1 MNNLEYLNQISKTSR
16 PVKNSGNN
24 QGFGT
29 IIKIAVIGVVA
40 FIILF
45 IVGAIISSKSNSA
58 STLGP
63 QIYIRTTNLE
73 KTINTYNKSL
83 PVILGSPEWS
93 SNSKA
98 SSLSLTAA
106 TNQLDPFFKSSA
118 SKDKNLTQSE
128 TEYQANLDGTLTN
141 AKLNGMLDR
150 AYANQMQ
157 LQTSLLLSMLEQAIN
172 HTRDENLKNIY
183 AQYQSNLTATNT
195 DLVNYSS
202 SD

>member
-63 QIYIRTTNLE
+63 QIYIRTT
-73 KTINTYNKSL
+73 INTYNKSL
-83 PVILGSPEWS
+83 RS
-93 SNSKA
+93 SRLRSIGLTL
-98 SSLSLTAA
+98 SSTLTAA

>member
-83 PVILGSPEWS
+83 RS
-93 SNSKA
+93 SRLRSIGLTL
-98 SSLSLTAA
+98 SSTLTAA